1 MLLAGLLD
9 AMPQA
14 MRASFSDLNNEAKLV
29 FILSGIG
36 CDVYIKEW
44 QDIYLKASRLIHC
57 LFRERANRY
66 AVIED
71 QP

>member
-9 AMPQA
+9 AMHQA

-36 CDVYIKEW
+36 FDVYVY
-44 QDIYLKASRLIHC
+44 D
-57 LFRERANRY
+57 
-66 AVIED
+66 D
-71 QP
+71 